1 MRRRFLRE
9 EHIIP
14 KLDALDREE
23 ALNKIVLSLP
33 GWSLRGV
40 ERKKILELLLLREQF
55 GTTAIGQGI
64 ALPHCFSPEVEEP
77 IIAFAVSP
85 DGVTYPSLDGRQVH
99 FIFLLILPQTAL
111 GEQQKRQILQ
121 NIKWFLCDRGLQERL
136 KSARTAAEIY
146 SLMSQE
152 PQRVSMVEV

>member
-1 MRRRFLRE
+1 MRRQFLCE

-14 KLDALDREE
+14 KLEALDREE
-23 ALNKIVLSLP
+23 ALEKIVFSLP
-33 GWSLRGV
+33 CWSLRGV
-40 ERKKILELLLLREQF
+40 EKKKILELLLLREQF
-55 GTTAIGQGI
+55 GTTAIGRGI
-64 ALPHCFSPEVEEP
+64 ALPHCFSPDVEEP

-85 DGVTYPSLDGRQVH
+85 DGVAYPSLDGRQVH
-99 FIFLLILPQTAL
+99 YIFLLILPQTVR

-136 KSARTAAEIY
+136 KSSQTAAEIY

-152 PQRVSMVEV
+152 QKTVSAVGV